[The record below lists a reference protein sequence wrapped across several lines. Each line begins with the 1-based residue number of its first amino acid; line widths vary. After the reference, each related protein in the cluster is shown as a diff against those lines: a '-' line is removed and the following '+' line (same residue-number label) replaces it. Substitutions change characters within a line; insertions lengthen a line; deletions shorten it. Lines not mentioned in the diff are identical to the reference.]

1 MTQRIHK
8 LSNEATLSNREWEA
22 YFEVIYKEYFKRLY
36 AYARA
41 IVDSQSLAKDVVSDF
56 FLGLWK
62 NRESLQKVEDLEV
75 YLFVSVRNQ
84 AVKALKKK
92 NSLLPSKESLE
103 VKLES
108 IDYINP
114 EELLLEKELLNL
126 LRKITSELPDQCKL
140 IFEMSMNR
148 GLKNSEIASELGI
161 SVVTVKSQKRK
172 AQAKLKAGIL
182 KYYHD
187 HDGSNLPDIR
197 MISQYLIWFGYLNY
211 DLVN

>member
-1 MTQRIHK
+1 MTRKIHK
-8 LSNEATLSNREWEA
+8 LSNVANRSDKEWEA
-22 YFEVIYKEYFKRLY
+22 YFEGIYKEYFKRLY
-36 AYARA
+36 AYVRV

-56 FLGLWK
+56 FLALWK
-62 NRESLQKVEDLEV
+62 NRNSLLHVNDLEV

-84 AVKALKKK
+84 AVQALQKQAKLF
-92 NSLLPSKESLE
+92 SSREALE

-126 LRKITSELPDQCKL
+126 LKKITSELPDQCKL
-140 IFEMSMNR
+140 IFEMATER
-148 GLKNSEIASELGI
+148 GLKNAEIAQELGI

-172 AQAKLKAGIL
+172 AQVKIKAGII

-187 HDGSNLPDIR
+187 HDDSNLPDIR
-197 MISQYLIWFGYLNY
+197 MISQYLLVLGYIHCEF
-211 DLVN
+211 